1 MATRAGTS
9 PRTARRPQP
18 VRAPTH
24 PAAGM
29 RPRPFEEPQPTF
41 FERAFSRLDVVLAA
55 AAIALI
61 AFSAYTLGVTTS
73 EDVPGDPYYY
83 AIRQAIYAVIGI
95 ALMLGL
101 ARIDYSR
108 FRELRV
114 GLYSAM
120 IASIVLVLVVG
131 VAARGSRRWIELPF
145 FTFQPSELG
154 KVLLIVALA
163 AFCLERARRGSDGQ
177 RTARLLFL
185 GVVPA
190 AIVFMQPDLG
200 TGLVYGVV
208 TLAVLF
214 IAGVR
219 WSHFAVLS
227 AAATATVAVVLV
239 LAPAVDRPLLQPYQQ
254 ERLTAFLDPSED
266 PRDSSY
272 QINQALIA
280 VGSGG
285 KTGRG
290 DDATQ
295 TRAGF
300 LPERHTDFIFAV
312 VGERF
317 GFVGAAFLLSLY
329 ALLIWRALRILTLSK
344 NLYGSMI
351 AGGIAAM
358 LIFHVFVNVGMNL
371 GIAPITGIPLPLMS
385 FGGSSVVVTFMA
397 IGLLQSIYVQARLS
411 SKQGLSAL
419 R

>member
-1 MATRAGTS
+1 MEAYSRPAGPREFGRPKPGLVERAGFAS
-9 PRTARRPQP
+9 LDP
-18 VRAPTH
+18 VLLIT
-24 PAAGM
+24 G
-29 RPRPFEEPQPTF
+29 
-41 FERAFSRLDVVLAA
+41 L
-55 AAIALI
+55 ALI
-61 AFSAYTLGVTTS
+61 GYSIYTLGVATQD
-73 EDVPGDPYYY
+73 EVPGDPYYY
-83 AIRQAIYAVIGI
+83 VVRQSIYAVVGV
-95 ALMLGL
+95 ALMLAV

-114 GLYSAM
+114 GLYTGM
-120 IASIVLVLVVG
+120 ISLIVLVLALG
-131 VAARGSRRWIELPF
+131 TAARGSRRWIELPF

-163 AFCLERARRGSDGQ
+163 AFAIDTARRSSERR
-177 RTARLLFL
+177 RTTRILAL
-185 GVVPA
+185 GALPA
-190 AIVFMQPDLG
+190 VLVIVQPDLG
-200 TGLVYGVV
+200 TGLVYAVI

-219 WSHFAVLS
+219 WTHFAFLGGVV
-227 AAATATVAVVLV
+227 AALAAIVLV
-239 LAPAVDRPLLQPYQQ
+239 IAPALGTPVLQGYQQ
-254 ERLTAFLDPSED
+254 DRLTAFLHPSED
-266 PRDSSY
+266 PADSSY

-295 TRAGF
+295 TTNGF

-329 ALLIWRALRILTLSK
+329 ALLIWRALRIMTLSK

-358 LIFHVFVNVGMNL
+358 FMFQIFVNVGMNI
-371 GIAPITGIPLPLMS
+371 GIMPVTGIPLPLMS
-385 FGGSSVVVTFMA
+385 AGGSSVIVTFLA
-397 IGLLQSIYVQARLS
+397 LGLLQSVYVQAQLT
-411 SKQGLSAL
+411 SKRGQPVL